1 MHSDEITMRIRK
13 ETITT
18 PTKVRCENEREQG
31 YHHYVQF
38 PVQPAITT
46 NQTRL
51 SKNAKKKS
59 RFN

>member
-1 MHSDEITMRIRK
+1 MNSDEITMRIRK

-31 YHHYVQF
+31 YHHFVQF

-51 SKNAKKKS
+51 GKKQ
-59 RFN
+59 RNV